1 MNVKVE
7 REKITTTLDK
17 ELLKK
22 VKKKMIDKEIKN
34 LNEVIEE
41 LLRKWV

>member
-1 MNVKVE
+1 MVE
-7 REKITTTLDK
+7 RVKFTTTLDK

-22 VKKKMIDKEIKN
+22 ARMKQISMEIKN

>member
-22 VKKKMIDKEIKN
+22 VRKKMIDKEIKN

-41 LLRKWV
+41 LLRKWL